1 MNTTYSV
8 SGSCCG
14 LLVIMLDSRSGCLVL
29 RPGQVIVFCYKK
41 NCFTVTVSLST
52 QEYKWVLVL
61 SGKEDK
67 MLVGNLMMDW
77 HPILGGFVLL
87 LVASCYGNLDKL

>member
-1 MNTTYSV
+1 MFYYGT
-8 SGSCCG
+8 
-14 LLVIMLDSRSGCLVL
+14 
-29 RPGQVIVFCYKK
+29 

-77 HPILGGFVLL
+77 HPILGGVVLL

>member
-77 HPILGGFVLL
+77 RPILGGFVLL

>member
-1 MNTTYSV
+1 M
-8 SGSCCG
+8 G
-14 LLVIMLDSRSGCLVL
+14 M
-29 RPGQVIVFCYKK
+29 
-41 NCFTVTVSLST
+41 
-52 QEYKWVLVL
+52 VL

-77 HPILGGFVLL
+77 RPILGGVVLL